1 MRLMVYPASKEV
13 SALARY
19 RNLIK
24 DFDEAV
30 FVTPNHIAKD
40 GDDFAALDGGMPTGI
55 SVSASFAEELER
67 ADAVFFAKSYI
78 PISEQ
83 SLKSN
88 IQLAKKEGKKIFS
101 QYDFRDDPPVLPK
114 EGLTFVKNTQ
124 EDTPL
129 ICDIPV
135 PVVFVMGAGPYTNK
149 FETQLSLYEYFKKKG
164 YVVSCIGT
172 KSLAGFFGFDFF
184 TEDYC
189 NSQMSIRDKIIM
201 LNRTIY
207 RKYLKERP
215 DVMIIGIPGGFM
227 QLNPI
232 RYEEIGD
239 MAYVVS
245 QAVTPDASVLC
256 TYASEFEEEQLEW
269 LKNVCQYRLN
279 APINNLVI
287 ANAVM
292 DISFETQQC
301 DYTTIPLE
309 FLKEKKPLQ
318 KCDDLNLFYAL
329 DPEDM
334 DALGAAIEEQLANNL

>member
-1 MRLMVYPASKEV
+1 
-13 SALARY
+13 
-19 RNLIK
+19 
-24 DFDEAV
+24 
-30 FVTPNHIAKD
+30 
-40 GDDFAALDGGMPTGI
+40 
-55 SVSASFAEELER
+55 
-67 ADAVFFAKSYI
+67 
-78 PISEQ
+78 
-83 SLKSN
+83 
-88 IQLAKKEGKKIFS
+88 
-101 QYDFRDDPPVLPK
+101 
-114 EGLTFVKNTQ
+114 
-124 EDTPL
+124 
-129 ICDIPV
+129 
-135 PVVFVMGAGPYTNK
+135 
-149 FETQLSLYEYFKKKG
+149 
-164 YVVSCIGT
+164 
-172 KSLAGFFGFDFF
+172 
-184 TEDYC
+184 
-189 NSQMSIRDKIIM
+189 M

-256 TYASEFEEEQLEW
+256 TYASEFTEEQLEW

-287 ANAVM
+287 ANTVM

-329 DPEDM
+329 DQEEM